1 MVIEYTAL
9 NIKSQCDIQ
18 YSLFKQIIMS
28 DPSNEELDQYFDVA
42 LDLVKKAGTMVNEA
56 IRSRSKKGKEENRE
70 S

>member
-1 MVIEYTAL
+1 
-9 NIKSQCDIQ
+9 
-18 YSLFKQIIMS
+18 MS